1 MNRPDGNRFIWEESG
16 RPADRDVV
24 TGRNAVQE
32 ALKAG
37 RNLDHVLVA
46 KGERSGSIVPILA
59 LCRER
64 GIPVKETNP
73 RKLDQLC
80 GPHHQGIAAVSACK
94 EYASL
99 DNLFLAA
106 EKAGEP
112 PFFVICDGIEDP
124 HNLGAILR
132 SAEATGVHGV
142 IVPKRHGAGADLGGV
157 QSVGRCGGIRAGGPG
172 GQYHPDNQR
181 NTKTG
186 RMGLWPGY
194 GR

>member
-80 GPHHQGIAAVSACK
+80 GP
-94 EYASL
+94 ASSGHRRRFCL
-99 DNLFLAA
+99 
-106 EKAGEP
+106 
-112 PFFVICDGIEDP
+112 
-124 HNLGAILR
+124 
-132 SAEATGVHGV
+132 
-142 IVPKRHGAGADLGGV
+142 
-157 QSVGRCGGIRAGGPG
+157 
-172 GQYHPDNQR
+172 
-181 NTKTG
+181 
-186 RMGLWPGY
+186 
-194 GR
+194 